1 VQLCRHLDH
10 AARIVPRR
18 SLIFVVSDFISAPG
32 WDAALARLALRH
44 EVVAVRLSDP
54 LEHELPDI
62 GMLLLQDAESG
73 EQLFVDT
80 HDRSFRKRF
89 AELATQREE
98 TLRDSL
104 AAAGVDA
111 LELSTDSDLLDALLR
126 FAELRELR
134 SRAASGGGMPTHL
147 EARQAAEAGWP

>member
-1 VQLCRHLDH
+1 M
-10 AARIVPRR
+10 
-18 SLIFVVSDFISAPG
+18 
-32 WDAALARLALRH
+32 RH

-62 GMLLLQDAESG
+62 GMLLLQDAETG

-80 HDRSFRKRF
+80 HDGGFRKRF
-89 AELATQREE
+89 AKLAEERELA
-98 TLRDSL
+98 LRDSF
-104 AAAGVDA
+104 AQAGVDA

-134 SRAASGGGMPTHL
+134 SRASSSGGMPGHL
-147 EARQAAEAGWP
+147 EARSRQPAEARR